1 MADSKSKRG
10 KADRARIAL
19 NQPHEVRYWCQKLKV
34 TPAKLKA
41 AVKAVGNSSAKV
53 ESYIKVQ
60 KHKGRDRSLI
70 AVNQA
75 YEVQYWA
82 KKFKVS
88 PAKLKAA
95 VTTVGR
101 SARNVGAY
109 LMGGMGALRMNK
121 TKKKRKAKRK

>member
-1 MADSKSKRG
+1 MADSRKKRG
-10 KADRARIAL
+10 GADRARIAL
-19 NQPHEVRYWCQKLKV
+19 SQPHEVRFWCKKFKV

-60 KHKGRDRSLI
+60 KHKARDRSLI
-70 AVNQA
+70 SINQA
-75 YEVQYWA
+75 YEVAYWA

-88 PAKLKAA
+88 PAKIKAA

-101 SARNVGAY
+101 SARNVSAY

-121 TKKKRKAKRK
+121 TKKKRKTKRK